1 MGIFSDLLGTS
12 KSYFKL
18 GIAGVRLVNNAGN
31 LVVQIPGGGTD
42 AAITA
47 SQVNVSG
54 NSLVVNSDSAGS
66 GADWKIT
73 LSRPASGMTA
83 DIALTLPVDDGTPGQ
98 VMATDGS
105 GILSWVSAA
114 GTSLCDKVD
123 TTSLAFGT
131 GSPLALFSTGAADII
146 SRIDIV
152 VDTAFDGT
160 APTLSIGVA
169 GTTSKYLTTSDVDLK
184 TVGVYQVHPGLE
196 AAGIEALIA
205 TYVADA
211 SSAGAARVLVY
222 YVTPA

>member
-1 MGIFSDLLGTS
+1 
-12 KSYFKL
+12 
-18 GIAGVRLVNNAGN
+18 
-31 LVVQIPGGGTD
+31 
-42 AAITA
+42 
-47 SQVNVSG
+47 
-54 NSLVVNSDSAGS
+54 
-66 GADWKIT
+66 
-73 LSRPASGMTA
+73 MTA
-83 DIALTLPVDDGTPGQ
+83 DVALTLPIDDGTPGQ

-105 GILSWVSAA
+105 GVLSWASAA
-114 GTSLCDKVD
+114 STSLCDKVD

-160 APTLSIGVA
+160 APTLSVGVA
-169 GTTSKYLTTSDVDLK
+169 GTTSKYLTTADVDLK
-184 TVGVYQVHPGLE
+184 TVGVYQVHPGID

-211 SSAGAARVLVY
+211 SSAGAARILVY